1 MGAILKVKQPAGKAG
16 EVLDGKIS
24 MSLLD
29 RRNPLVMALLAPV
42 AVVALLSLSACG
54 GSSAAA
60 QNKEASSVD
69 WDAVGE
75 AIGKEGERMEGDVY
89 RINLPRSDLSV
100 TSQGVDIK
108 PGLALGSYAAFK
120 QTGENEALVMGDL
133 VLTEDEH
140 NPVIDRL
147 QQGGIEQTAIHKH
160 LLDESPA
167 VWWTHIHGQGDPVAL
182 AQTIR
187 AALDLS
193 GTPLSES
200 GGSEDLGL
208 DTQQFDDIIGHPGKT
223 EGGVYKY
230 NIGRAEEVTTPD
242 GTSLNAP
249 MGVATA
255 INFQPTGENQATING
270 DFVMT
275 AEEVNPVIRALRQN
289 AIEVV
294 SLHNHGLDDEPRLF
308 YMHFWANDDAQ
319 ALAQGLRAALDQTN
333 SAKE

>member
-1 MGAILKVKQPAGKAG
+1 
-16 EVLDGKIS
+16 
-24 MSLLD
+24 MSILD
-29 RRNPLVMALLAPV
+29 RRSPLVMALLAM
-42 AVVALLSLSACG
+42 ALVVALMILSGCG

-60 QNKEASSVD
+60 QNEEASALD

-75 AIGKEGERMEGDVY
+75 AMGKEGERMAGDVY
-89 RINLPRSDLSV
+89 RINMPRSDLSV

-120 QTGENEALVMGDL
+120 QTGENEAMVMGDL
-133 VLTEDEH
+133 VLTEDEY

-147 QQGGIEQTAIHKH
+147 QEGGIEQTAIHKH
-160 LLDESPA
+160 LLNESPA
-167 VWWTHIHGQGDPVAL
+167 VWWTHIHGRGDPAEL

-187 AALDLS
+187 AALDMS

-200 GGSEDLGL
+200 GGGSEDLGIDTEQL
-208 DTQQFDDIIGHPGKT
+208 DEIIGHTGKT
-223 EGGVYKY
+223 EGGIHKY
-230 NIGRAEEVTTPD
+230 NIGRSEEVTTED

-249 MGVATA
+249 MGVGNV
-255 INFQPTGENQATING
+255 INFQPTEEGQAAING

-275 AEEVNPVIRALRQN
+275 AEEVNPVIRTLRQN
-289 AIEVV
+289 GIEVV

-319 ALAQGLRAALDQTN
+319 TLAQGLRAALDQTN

>member
-1 MGAILKVKQPAGKAG
+1 
-16 EVLDGKIS
+16 
-24 MSLLD
+24 
-29 RRNPLVMALLAPV
+29 MALLAT
-42 AVVALLSLSACG
+42 ATVVALLSLSACG
-54 GSSAAA
+54 GSSAAG
-60 QNKEASSVD
+60 QDEEAAAPD

-89 RINLPRSDLSV
+89 RINMPRSDLSV

-120 QTGENEALVMGDL
+120 QMGENEAMVMGDL
-133 VLTEDEH
+133 VLTEDEY
-140 NPVIDRL
+140 NRVIDRL
-147 QQGGIEQTAIHKH
+147 QEGGIEQTAIHKH

-167 VWWTHIHGQGDPVAL
+167 LWWTHIHGQGDPLGL

-200 GGSEDLGL
+200 GGGSSEELGL
-208 DTQQFDDIIGHPGKT
+208 DTDQLDDIIGHTGKT
-223 EGGVYKY
+223 EGGIHKY
-230 NIGRAEEVTTPD
+230 NIGRAEEVTTVD

-249 MGVATA
+249 MGVGTV
-255 INFQPTGENQATING
+255 INFQPTEEGQAAING

-275 AEEVNPVIRALRQN
+275 AEEVNPVIRTLRQN
-289 AIEVV
+289 GIEVV

-308 YMHFWANDDAQ
+308 YMHFWANEDAE
-319 ALAQGLRAALDQTN
+319 ALAQGLRQALDQTN
-333 SAKE
+333 SATE

>member
-1 MGAILKVKQPAGKAG
+1 MSILDQR
-16 EVLDGKIS
+16 S
-24 MSLLD
+24 
-29 RRNPLVMALLAPV
+29 PLIMALLATV
-42 AVVALLSLSACG
+42 VVVALMILSGYG

-60 QNKEASSVD
+60 QDEETSAPD

-75 AIGKEGERMEGDVY
+75 AIGKEGERMAGDVY
-89 RINLPRSDLSV
+89 RINMPRSDLSV

-120 QTGENEALVMGDL
+120 QTGENEAMVMGDL
-133 VLTEDEH
+133 VLTEDEY

-147 QQGGIEQTAIHKH
+147 QEGGIEQTAIHKH

-167 VWWTHIHGQGDPVAL
+167 IWWTHIHGRGDPVEL

-187 AALDLS
+187 AALDLT

-200 GGSEDLGL
+200 GGGSQDLDI
-208 DTQQFDDIIGHPGKT
+208 DTEQLDDIIGHTGKT
-223 EGGVYKY
+223 EGDIHKY
-230 NIGRAEEVTTPD
+230 NIGRAEEVTTED

-255 INFQPTGENQATING
+255 INFQPTGEDQAAING

-289 AIEVV
+289 GIEVV

-308 YMHFWANDDAQ
+308 YMHFWANDDPAT
-319 ALAQGLRAALDQTN
+319 LAQGLRQALDQTN
-333 SAKE
+333 SATE

>member
-1 MGAILKVKQPAGKAG
+1 
-16 EVLDGKIS
+16 
-24 MSLLD
+24 
-29 RRNPLVMALLAPV
+29 MALLAPLT
-42 AVVALLSLSACG
+42 VVALLSLSGCG
-54 GSSAAA
+54 GSSAQA

-75 AIGKEGERMEGDVY
+75 AVGKEGEQMEGDVY
-89 RINLPRSDLSV
+89 RINMPRSDLSV

-133 VLTEDEH
+133 VLTEDEY

-147 QQGGIEQTAIHKH
+147 QEGGIEQTAIHKH

-167 VWWTHIHGQGDPVAL
+167 IWWTHIHGQGDPVEL

-200 GGSEDLGL
+200 RGGSSEDLGL
-208 DTQQFDDIIGHPGKT
+208 DTWQRDDIIGHTGKT

-230 NIGRAEEVTTPD
+230 NIGRAEEVTTQD

-255 INFQPTGENQATING
+255 INFQPTGEGQAAING

-289 AIEVV
+289 GIKVV
-294 SLHNHGLDDEPRLF
+294 SLHNHGLDEEPRLF

-319 ALAQGLRAALDQTN
+319 ALAQGLRQALDQTN
-333 SAKE
+333 SATE

>member
-1 MGAILKVKQPAGKAG
+1 
-16 EVLDGKIS
+16 
-24 MSLLD
+24 MSNLH
-29 RRNPLVMALLAPV
+29 RRSPL
-42 AVVALLSLSACG
+42 VVALLALFAIVALVSLSACG
-54 GSSAAA
+54 SSSAAG
-60 QNKEASSVD
+60 QDEEASSPD

-89 RINLPRSDLSV
+89 RINMPRSDLSV
-100 TSQGVDIK
+100 TSEGVDIK

-120 QTGENEALVMGDL
+120 QTGENEAMVMGDL
-133 VLTEDEH
+133 VLTEDEY

-147 QQGGIEQTAIHKH
+147 QEGGIEQTAIHKH
-160 LLDESPA
+160 LLNESPA
-167 VWWTHIHGQGDPVAL
+167 VWWTHIHGRGDPAEL

-200 GGSEDLGL
+200 GGGSEDLGIDTEQL
-208 DTQQFDDIIGHPGKT
+208 DEIIGHTGKT
-223 EGGVYKY
+223 EGGIHKY
-230 NIGRAEEVTTPD
+230 NIGRSEEVTTED

-255 INFQPTGENQATING
+255 INFQPTEGDQAAING

-275 AEEVNPVIRALRQN
+275 AEEVNPVIRTLRQN
-289 AIEVV
+289 GIEVV
-294 SLHNHGLDDEPRLF
+294 SLHNHGLDEEPRLF

-319 ALAQGLRAALDQTN
+319 TLAQGLRAALEQTK
-333 SAKE
+333 SATE

>member
-1 MGAILKVKQPAGKAG
+1 MRTLNRSNPFAASLIAVAG
-16 EVLDGKIS
+16 L
-24 MSLLD
+24 
-29 RRNPLVMALLAPV
+29 V
-42 AVVALLSLSACG
+42 AVMSLSACG

-60 QNKEASSVD
+60 QDEEASSLD

-75 AIGKEGERMEGDVY
+75 AIGKEGERTEGDVY
-89 RINLPRSDLSV
+89 RINMLRSDLSV

-133 VLTEDEH
+133 VLTEDEY

-200 GGSEDLGL
+200 GGGSEDLGL
-208 DTQQFDDIIGHPGKT
+208 DTQQLDDIIGHTGKT

-230 NIGRAEEVTTPD
+230 NIGRAEEVTTQD

-255 INFQPTGENQATING
+255 INFQPTGEGRAAING

-333 SAKE
+333 SATG

>member
-1 MGAILKVKQPAGKAG
+1 MSILDQR
-16 EVLDGKIS
+16 S
-24 MSLLD
+24 
-29 RRNPLVMALLAPV
+29 PLVMALLAM
-42 AVVALLSLSACG
+42 ALVVALMILSGCG
-54 GSSAAA
+54 DSSAQA
-60 QNKEASSVD
+60 QNEEASALN

-75 AIGKEGERMEGDVY
+75 AMGKEGERMEGDVY

-133 VLTEDEH
+133 VLAEDEY

-147 QQGGIEQTAIHKH
+147 QEGGIEQTAIHKH

-167 VWWTHIHGQGDPVAL
+167 VWWTHIHGQGDPVEL

-187 AALDLS
+187 AALDLT

-200 GGSEDLGL
+200 GGGSQDLDI
-208 DTQQFDDIIGHPGKT
+208 DTEQLDDIIGHTGKT
-223 EGGVYKY
+223 EGGIHKY
-230 NIGRAEEVTTPD
+230 NIGRAEEITTQD

-249 MGVATA
+249 MGVGTA
-255 INFQPTGENQATING
+255 INFQPTGEDQAAING

-275 AEEVNPVIRALRQN
+275 AEEVNPVIRTLRQN
-289 AIEVV
+289 GIEVV

-308 YMHFWANDDAQ
+308 YMHFWANDDAE
-319 ALAQGLRAALDQTN
+319 ALAQGLRQALDQTN
-333 SAKE
+333 SATE